1 MVAEKSIMRRLE
13 DFPFPP
19 LTCSG
24 GEVTTLAFLH
34 CSLPPLLF
42 LPLPDIL
49 SVPLSASPWLSVCL
63 PLSLTLYGYQ
73 DVYIKLLTN
82 TLSVH
87 LCFCLFLSH
96 SLPFIP
102 FLSFLCCPCEKKS
115 IQRDVR
121 NYPNKLHVQIDY
133 STTFCIVITFL
144 STILLLCFLTPDC
157 KLCLAI
163 CVSCIFGILRPAE
176 KYSCKDLS

>member
-1 MVAEKSIMRRLE
+1 MVCSYINRAHECIADSTVTCTRAQVMVAEKSIMRRLE

-63 PLSLTLYGYQ
+63 PFSLTLYGYQ
-73 DVYIKLLTN
+73 DVNIKLLTN

-102 FLSFLCCPCEKKS
+102 FLSFLCCPCEKKVYRGMWGI
-115 IQRDVR
+115 IQINCMFRLIIA
-121 NYPNKLHVQIDY
+121 LHFV
-133 STTFCIVITFL
+133 L
-144 STILLLCFLTPDC
+144 S
-157 KLCLAI
+157 
-163 CVSCIFGILRPAE
+163 
-176 KYSCKDLS
+176 